1 MCILEG
7 MNFHLSAWPALLA
20 ALLHLPGLAA
30 PDEDLLGKAAG
41 YPVAPRLAQAFD
53 EAYRVGSF
61 SAMDQLAPHCVV
73 EPAAVPLPLRKAA
86 DETVF
91 RYRFDGRTLTLDDY
105 MRRQRASAVLV
116 LKDGEIVAERAN
128 YERRPEQRMLSN
140 SMAKTIVA
148 LAIGK
153 ALEEGR
159 IRSLEDTAARY
170 EPRLEGTL
178 YGGTRIINLMR
189 MASGARFIE
198 DYSGKD
204 DLARFGQIARRSGA
218 ATAARAISERAAP
231 EGERFNYASA
241 ETQMLGLVLRGAT
254 GQSLC
259 QYVSEKVWQPM
270 GAQARATWLIN
281 PIDGVEAAA
290 GNFNATVH
298 DYARLGWLMAND
310 GQRDGQVVIAR
321 DYLLQMTDAARQPE
335 AFRPG
340 RMDNKGSTYLGYGLQ
355 TWLLPGSQRRFELLG
370 IYGQAIMVDPQ
381 LKLVLV
387 HMGVAKD
394 ASGDASGTHIGAE
407 RDALWRGVVA
417 KYGNW

>member
-159 IRSLEDTAARY
+159 IR
-170 EPRLEGTL
+170 
-178 YGGTRIINLMR
+178 
-189 MASGARFIE
+189 
-198 DYSGKD
+198 
-204 DLARFGQIARRSGA
+204 
-218 ATAARAISERAAP
+218 
-231 EGERFNYASA
+231 
-241 ETQMLGLVLRGAT
+241 
-254 GQSLC
+254 
-259 QYVSEKVWQPM
+259 
-270 GAQARATWLIN
+270 
-281 PIDGVEAAA
+281 
-290 GNFNATVH
+290 
-298 DYARLGWLMAND
+298 
-310 GQRDGQVVIAR
+310 
-321 DYLLQMTDAARQPE
+321 
-335 AFRPG
+335 
-340 RMDNKGSTYLGYGLQ
+340 
-355 TWLLPGSQRRFELLG
+355 
-370 IYGQAIMVDPQ
+370 
-381 LKLVLV
+381 
-387 HMGVAKD
+387 
-394 ASGDASGTHIGAE
+394 
-407 RDALWRGVVA
+407 
-417 KYGNW
+417 